1 MLYFPKKEPTLFVDE
16 PLDDP
21 MLRLISLFFYLGLR
35 FITIKYDVVFPH
47 SDGSTETPLQGSCH

>member
-1 MLYFPKKEPTLFVDE
+1 MLYFPKKEPTLFVDN
-16 PLDDP
+16 P